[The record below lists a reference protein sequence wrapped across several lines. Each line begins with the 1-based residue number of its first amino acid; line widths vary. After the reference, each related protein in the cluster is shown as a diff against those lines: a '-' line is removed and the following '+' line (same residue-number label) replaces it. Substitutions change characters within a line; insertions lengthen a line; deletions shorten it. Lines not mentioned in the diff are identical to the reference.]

1 MDSLDQYRARIFELV
16 GSKSPEVLKAWLERQ
31 VYIALGFMMSC
42 AADLRVDGD
51 GSPEEVAEL
60 IEKEW
65 IR

>member
-1 MDSLDQYRARIFELV
+1 MSADQEALRRRYA
-16 GSKSPEVLKAWLERQ
+16 ER
-31 VYIALGFMMSC
+31 YDLYCA